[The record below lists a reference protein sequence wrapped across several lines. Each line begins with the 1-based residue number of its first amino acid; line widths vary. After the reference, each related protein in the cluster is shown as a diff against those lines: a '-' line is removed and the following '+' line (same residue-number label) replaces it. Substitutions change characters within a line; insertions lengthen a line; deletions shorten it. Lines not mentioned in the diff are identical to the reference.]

1 MANTAVV
8 TSWKYNATSR
18 HLKIFYSD
26 GSGDLYHPVPEFFY
40 DNLLRST
47 DKAAFVHKY
56 LEFNLHFT
64 RLSLVIAS

>member
-1 MANTAVV
+1 MEIQCDIASFKN
-8 TSWKYNATSR
+8 
-18 HLKIFYSD
+18 LYSD
-26 GSGDLYHPVPEFFY
+26 GSGDLYHPVPEFVY

>member
-1 MANTAVV
+1 MEIQCDIASFKN
-8 TSWKYNATSR
+8 
-18 HLKIFYSD
+18 FYSD
-26 GSGDLYHPVPEFFY
+26 GLGDLYHPVPEFVY